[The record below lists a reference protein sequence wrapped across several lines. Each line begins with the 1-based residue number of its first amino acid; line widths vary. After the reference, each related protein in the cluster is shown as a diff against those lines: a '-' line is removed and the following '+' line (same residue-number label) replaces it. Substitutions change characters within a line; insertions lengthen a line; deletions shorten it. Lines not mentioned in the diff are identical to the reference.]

1 LILDE
6 IDKHILESF
15 LVNARKKMVDI
26 AKENH
31 VSVTTI
37 KNRIERLKNE
47 RIIVDKAFI
56 ISPRFLGYPY
66 PVSIGINMNPEYE
79 DQILA
84 TIGGRARIFGVDHFI
99 GTFDV
104 HVIAYVKTLEAIQ
117 EIKKS
122 IQKHKGVNEVKMLVW
137 SKPHFHFEN
146 FRLQTLR
153 FSING

>member
-1 LILDE
+1 MIPDE
-6 IDKHILESF
+6 IDKHILQSF
-15 LVNARKKMVDI
+15 LINARKKMVDI

-47 RIIVDKAFI
+47 RIIVDTAFI
-56 ISPRFLGYPY
+56 ISPTFLGYPY

-79 DQILA
+79 SKILT
-84 TIGGRARIFGVDHFI
+84 TIGQRAKIFGIDHLI

-104 HVIAYVKTLEAIQ
+104 HVIAYLETLEDIQ
-117 EIKKS
+117 EIKKA

-146 FRLQTLR
+146 FKL
-153 FSING
+153 